1 MLGVLSEN
9 TRKDFPG
16 FNTHLYFNEVYK
28 KSNDN
33 ISTNFFFFFAEKN
46 TRNTVLYTERDKIKK
61 KKKKESEK

>member
-33 ISTNFFFFFAEKN
+33 ISTNFFFFFCGKEHEKHS
-46 TRNTVLYTERDKIKK
+46 TLH
-61 KKKKESEK
+61 